1 LHVASEDDEIDPE
14 IDDQIAKLL
23 FGDLTRV
30 VGDWNVM
37 KRDTV
42 VGGHGGE
49 GVVIRHN
56 RDDLEGKITVV
67 DAIEN
72 VEEAVVV
79 LGDHDHDAVG
89 VSKITNSKIGVETFE
104 ISSERLEDVGET
116 SIRFEVSSH
125 RKQTGDGISE
135 LVVFEDV
142 ATEAHDGLRD
152 GEDNSR
158 LVGALERSD
167 EMCQGYVLT
176 LGKVQ
181 CRTRGSSRGGYER
194 WAVDSR
200 KQL

>member
-14 IDDQIAKLL
+14 IVDHIAKLL
-23 FGDLTRV
+23 FGDVTRV
-30 VGDWNVM
+30 AGDRNVM
-37 KRDTV
+37 KRDAV

-49 GVVIRHN
+49 RVVIRHN
-56 RDDLEGKITVV
+56 RDDLEGQISVV

-79 LGDHDHDAVG
+79 LGDHDHDAVR
-89 VSKITNSKIGVETFE
+89 VSKITNSKIGAETFE
-104 ISSERLEDVGET
+104 ISSERLVDVGEA

-125 RKQTGDGISE
+125 RKETGHGIGE

-142 ATEAHDGLRD
+142 ATEAHHGLRD
-152 GEDNSR
+152 GENNSR
-158 LVGALERSD
+158 LVGALERRD
-167 EMCQGYVLT
+167 EVSHGYVLT

-181 CRTRGSSRGGYER
+181 CRARRCSRGGYER
-194 WAVDSR
+194 WAVDSL